1 MNGSSQWLCI
11 RGGVNRPGEKL
22 LKLGLVNAS
31 VGSCAAVHTR
41 ALEQIIVLNDN
52 IMING

>member
-31 VGSCAAVHTR
+31 VSCCAAVHTR
-41 ALEQIIVLNDN
+41 ALEQIIDFNDN
-52 IMING
+52 ILIYG